1 VEALLDRGNPL
12 HWVVVLVLLV
22 SGGVAAW
29 LGVRDGFVRRSMRT
43 SGGLL
48 TGGPAIAAGVLYV
61 VTGLAGVLGALAF
74 LLRSR

>member
-12 HWVVVLVLLV
+12 HWAVVLVLLV
-22 SGGVAAW
+22 SGVAAAW

-43 SGGLL
+43 SAGLL
-48 TGGPAIAAGVLYV
+48 TGGAAITAGILYV